1 MRTTI
6 NVPDALLDQAK
17 REAAREGR
25 TLSELVEHA
34 LRAVLLKK
42 SPGLKPTPFRLVTFG
57 KDGLRA
63 GYSFSRLKDVVE
75 EEDLGKIGPRY
86 VSRAADADD
95 VTPRR

>member
-17 REAAREGR
+17 QEAEKEGR

-34 LRAVLLKK
+34 LQAVLLRR
-42 SPGLKPTPFRLVTFG
+42 SSRSKPTPFRLVTFG

-63 GYSFSRLKDVVE
+63 GYSFARLKEIVE
-75 EEDLGKIGPRY
+75 ADDLGRIGSGFG
-86 VSRAADADD
+86 SRAADADD
-95 VTPRR
+95 VAPRR